1 MKFATRLIHEAQ
13 EPDAQTGAVNV
24 PVYLSTTFKQDGIGR
39 TRQGHEYSRSDNPS
53 RQSLEQ
59 TIAGIENGKYGLC
72 FSSGSAATV
81 AVLNLLKPGDEV
93 VSTVDVYGGTYRLL
107 AKVYEKYGVSARFL
121 DTHSAE
127 EIAKN
132 ISEKTRLVWIE
143 SPTNP
148 LLNIVDIR
156 ELAEY
161 RNALV
166 DRGHGEISFAVDN
179 TFASP
184 YFQNPLDLGADV
196 VVHSTTKYISGH
208 SDVVGGALVTN
219 NDSLYAHCK
228 FYQNAAGGVPSP
240 FDCYLLQRGIKTL
253 AVRMERHQQNA
264 FAVAEFLKNNNNVEA
279 VLFPGFPD
287 HPGHAI
293 ALRQMRGQPGMIAFR
308 LKGGRE
314 AVDRFFG
321 NLKLIT
327 LAESLGGVESLVCY
341 PFTMTHGV
349 IPPSRKRGIGITEN
363 LVRLSVGIEDRDD
376 LIEELRNAL
385 Q

>member
-1 MKFATRLIHEAQ
+1 
-13 EPDAQTGAVNV
+13 
-24 PVYLSTTFKQDGIGR
+24 
-39 TRQGHEYSRSDNPS
+39 
-53 RQSLEQ
+53 
-59 TIAGIENGKYGLC
+59 
-72 FSSGSAATV
+72 
-81 AVLNLLKPGDEV
+81 V

-121 DTHSAE
+121 DTHSAGD
-127 EIAKN
+127 IAKN
-132 ISEKTRLVWIE
+132 ISEKTKLVWIE

-148 LLNIVDIR
+148 LLNIIDIG
-156 ELAEY
+156 ELAE
-161 RNALV
+161 RRKALV
-166 DRGHGEISFAVDN
+166 DRGHGEVIFAVDN

-253 AVRMERHQQNA
+253 AVRMEKHQQNA

-279 VLFPGFPD
+279 VFFPGFPD
-287 HPGHAI
+287 HPGHAT

-314 AVDRFFG
+314 AVERFFE

-349 IPPSRKRGIGITEN
+349 IPPSRKRGIGITES

-376 LIEELRNAL
+376 LIEDLRNAL